1 MTIIYQFK
9 WLLLILILLTIT
21 ACGES
26 GNGNDNNTDTQ
37 PDPFSFNPQE
47 SAPLNSVTTS
57 NPITVSGVNTRS
69 PIRISGGEYAV
80 NGGEYANTNGFVVSG
95 DTIEV
100 RQTSSAE
107 FLTITRT
114 ILTIGEVSA
123 TFAVTTI
130 AADTTPNPF
139 HFIERKDAAP
149 DTLYESNTIT
159 VSGINAPAPINIVG
173 GEYAINGGIYTTVA
187 GTVSNGQT
195 VSVRQTS
202 SSSPSNTTDTVLT
215 IGGIS
220 DTFNVTTSNTEIPLD
235 VGRAGDIDGVKVW
248 QLPDAPNGD
257 KPDQSWLAVG
267 SDINGEIYISG
278 HDHISNS
285 MLYRLHQADGVL
297 RWIGDARTAS
307 EAADNWEF
315 GETAEKFHTRPTY
328 HNGKVYVATLDKSSM
343 DSAYLG
349 TRGFHWYSYD
359 KIDNKFDDLSA
370 SEPGGVGAE
379 QIQLVTIQKDEK
391 NNLLYGMSI
400 PENKLVRYDITL
412 GQTTVL
418 GKPVEWEKS
427 SHPSMSGW
435 NGFFYSTRFMWVD
448 SRGRVYITGGSS
460 RNQWNQ
466 GEPASTFDHVWYYD
480 PATGFGELTDF
491 ELQGPNAMEV
501 GQWDRAREVLYTS
514 DDQGNI
520 YRFVDA
526 DASWSFVG
534 QPDFSAIPFGTPKTW
549 VFQLSADAEKIYIG
563 LSDVSYPNAIWEFNI
578 ATGQTTELTKLSAL
592 DAEAST
598 QDFITG
604 YDSWDNN
611 GSFYV
616 SDFTMYNGVNVYM
629 LGIDPVRIKAEQD
642 SSFEL
647 VEVASQNT
655 GAGVTVS
662 RSGSVS
668 KALEVLYDVRL
679 FDAQGVRLDTILG
692 ETTVTA
698 GQMKIELTIASLGL
712 PSANTFD
719 YAEFVLIADGND
731 YVLADNHKLVLETP

>member
-1 MTIIYQFK
+1 M
-9 WLLLILILLTIT
+9 
-21 ACGES
+21 ACG
-26 GNGNDNNTDTQ
+26 GNDDNNTDTQ
-37 PDPFSFNPQE
+37 PDPFSFSPQDN
-47 SAPLNSVTTS
+47 APINSVLTS
-57 NPITVSGVNTRS
+57 NTITVSGINTRS
-69 PIRISGGEYAV
+69 TIRISGGEYAI
-80 NGGEYANTNGFVVSG
+80 NGGNYADTNGFVVSG

-100 RQTSSAE
+100 RQTSSPE
-107 FLTITRT
+107 FLTTTRT
-114 ILTIGEVSA
+114 ILTIGEINA

-130 AADTTPNPF
+130 AADTSPNPF
-139 HFIERKDAAP
+139 YFIERNNADP

-159 VSGINAPAPINIVG
+159 VSGVNAPTPINILG
-173 GEYAINGGIYTTVA
+173 GEYAIDGGTYTTVA
-187 GTVSNGQT
+187 GTITNGQT
-195 VSVRQTS
+195 VLVRQTS
-202 SSSPSNTTDTVLT
+202 SSAPSDTTDTVLT
-215 IGGIS
+215 IGDIS
-220 DTFNVTTSNTEIPLD
+220 DTFSVTTSNTDIPFA
-235 VGRAGDIDGVKVW
+235 VGRAGNIDGVKVW

-267 SDINGEIYISG
+267 SDISGEIYISG

-297 RWIGDARTAS
+297 RWVGDAQTAS
-307 EAADNWEF
+307 EAADNWEA
-315 GETAEKFHTRPTY
+315 GETAEKFHTRPTF
-328 HNGKVYVATLDKSSM
+328 HNGQVYVATLDKSSM
-343 DSAYLG
+343 DSAYLN

-359 KIDNKFDDLSA
+359 KTDNEFYDLSA
-370 SEPGGVGAE
+370 SETGGVGAE
-379 QIQLVTIQKDEK
+379 QIQLVAIQKDEK

-400 PENKLVRYDITL
+400 PENKLVRYDIAL
-412 GQTTVL
+412 GKTTVL

-427 SHPSMSGW
+427 SHPSLSGW
-435 NGFFYSTRFMWVD
+435 NGFFYSNRFMWVD
-448 SRGRVYITGGSS
+448 SRGRVYISGGSS

-480 PATGFGELTDF
+480 PVTGFGELTDF

-526 DASWSFVG
+526 DASWSFIG
-534 QPDFSAIPFGTPKTW
+534 QPDFSVIPFGIPKTW

-563 LSDVSYPNAIWEFNI
+563 LSDVSYPNAIWEFDI
-578 ATGQTTELTKLSAL
+578 ATGQTTELAKISEL
-592 DAEAST
+592 DGEAST

-611 GSFYV
+611 GGFYL
-616 SDFTMYNGVNVYM
+616 SDFTMYNGVNVFM
-629 LGIDPVRIKAEQD
+629 LGIDPVRVKAEQD

-647 VEVASQNT
+647 VEVTAQNT

-668 KALEVLYDVRL
+668 NALEVLYDVRL

-698 GQMKIELTIASLGL
+698 GQMYIELTIASLGL

-719 YAEFVLIADGND
+719 YAEFVLIGDGNN
-731 YVLADNHKLVLETP
+731 YILADNHKLVLETP

>member
-1 MTIIYQFK
+1 MTTIHQFK
-9 WLLLILILLTIT
+9 WLFLIILLTIS
-21 ACGES
+21 ACGGS
-26 GNGNDNNTDTQ
+26 GDDKNTDTQ
-37 PDPFSFNPQE
+37 PDLFSFTPQE
-47 SAPLNSVTTS
+47 NVALNSVMTS
-57 NPITVSGVNTRS
+57 NPITVSGIDTQVA
-69 PIRISGGEYAV
+69 ISISSGKYAV
-80 NGGEYANTNGFVVSG
+80 NGGDYVDTNGFVISG
-95 DTIEV
+95 DTVEV

-107 FLTITRT
+107 FLTTTRA
-114 ILTIGEVSA
+114 ILSIGATNA
-123 TFAVTTI
+123 TFAVTTS
-130 AADTTPNPF
+130 AADTAPNPF
-139 HFIERKDAAP
+139 YFIPRDDAEA

-159 VSGINAPAPINIVG
+159 ISGINAPAPITIVG
-173 GEYAINGGIYTTVA
+173 GEYAIDGGTYTTVA
-187 GTVSNGQT
+187 ETVTNGQT
-195 VSVRQTS
+195 VSIRQTS
-202 SSSPSNTTDTVLT
+202 SSSPSDTTDAVLT

-220 DTFNVTTSNTEIPLD
+220 DTFSVTTSNTEIPFD
-235 VGRAGDIDGVKVW
+235 VGQAGNIDGVKVW

-267 SDINGEIYISG
+267 SDNSGEIYISG

-297 RWIGDARTAS
+297 RYIGDARTAS

-315 GETAEKFHTRPTY
+315 NETAEKFHTRPTY
-328 HNGKVYVATLDKSSM
+328 HNGQVYVATLDKSSM
-343 DSAYLG
+343 DSAYST
-349 TRGFHWYSYD
+349 TRGFHWYGYD
-359 KIDNKFDDLSA
+359 KADNKFYDLSA

-379 QIQLVTIQKDEK
+379 NIQLVTIQKDEK

-400 PENKLVRYDITL
+400 PENKLVRYDIAL

-418 GKPVEWEKS
+418 GKPAGWEKS
-427 SHPSMSGW
+427 SHPSLPRW
-435 NGFFYSTRFMWVD
+435 NGFFYSNRFMWVD
-448 SRGRVYITGGSS
+448 SRGRVYFTGGSS
-460 RNQWNQ
+460 RSQWNQ

-501 GQWDRAREVLYTS
+501 GQWDRASEVLYTS

-534 QPDFSAIPFGTPKTW
+534 QPDFSTIPAGIPKTW

-563 LSDVSYPNAIWEFNI
+563 LSDVSYPNAIWEFDI
-578 ATGQTTELTKLSAL
+578 ATGQTTELGKLSEL
-592 DAEAST
+592 DAQAST

-611 GSFYV
+611 GSFYI

-629 LGIDPVRIKAEQD
+629 LGIDPVRLKAEQD

-647 VEVASQNT
+647 IEVAVQNT
-655 GAGVTVS
+655 GAGVTIS

-668 KALEVLYDVRL
+668 NALEVLYDVRL

-692 ETTVTA
+692 ETTISM
-698 GQMKIELTIASLGL
+698 GQMNIELTIASLDL

-731 YVLADNHKLVLETP
+731 YVLADNHKLVLE